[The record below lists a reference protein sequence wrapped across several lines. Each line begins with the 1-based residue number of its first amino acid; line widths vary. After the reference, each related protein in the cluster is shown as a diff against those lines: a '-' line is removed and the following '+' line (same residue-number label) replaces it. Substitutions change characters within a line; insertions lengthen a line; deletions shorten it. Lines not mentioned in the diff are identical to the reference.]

1 MTIKQIART
10 KWVPKLE
17 KAKEE
22 LGWLKVLFAIT
33 VATDL
38 SLMAYLAQNYNDQE
52 RLFSILN
59 GSTIILVTF
68 IIVIINRKAYE
79 KIDEIGEL

>member
-1 MTIKQIART
+1 M
-10 KWVPKLE
+10 PKLD
-17 KAKEE
+17 KVKEE
-22 LGWLKVLFAIT
+22 LGWLKVLFAIA

-38 SLMAYLAQNYNDQE
+38 SLMAYLAQNYKNQE
-52 RLFSILN
+52 VLFSILN

-68 IIVIINRKAYE
+68 IIIVINKKAYE

>member
-1 MTIKQIART
+1 M
-10 KWVPKLE
+10 PKLD
-17 KAKEE
+17 KVKEE
-22 LGWLKVLFAIT
+22 LGWLKVIFAIA

-38 SLMAYLAQNYNDQE
+38 SLMAYLAQNYKIQDTF
-52 RLFSILN
+52 FSILN

-68 IIVIINRKAYE
+68 IIIIINRKAYK

>member
-1 MTIKQIART
+1 M
-10 KWVPKLE
+10 PKLD
-17 KAKEE
+17 KAKEA

>member
-1 MTIKQIART
+1 MPA
-10 KWVPKLE
+10 LD

-22 LGWLKVLFAIT
+22 LGWLKVIFAIA

-38 SLMAYLAQNYNDQE
+38 SLMAYLAQNFKTQSIY
-52 RLFSILN
+52 FSIANSLA
-59 GSTIILVTF
+59 IFLVTTT
-68 IIVIINRKAYE
+68 IVLVNKKAYR